1 MKTSHHMDCIALIAT
16 SKTNYKEWPYVSMFS
31 WSIDHLKNGRQVGGG
46 DCWKKTAGLTNL
58 LSASLQGKGAH
69 ADLFILSWISRQWWR
84 VQSDVRRG
92 VLTDEV
98 SEKSNSFSNTS
109 LRTASLD
116 SVTDSFLGEKQ
127 IFGSFLT
134 DLCSRLLWKDNKKLV
149 SSSSQTFPRGNLRRK
164 GGK

>member
-31 WSIDHLKNGRQVGGG
+31 WSIDHLKNGRQMGELLEE
-46 DCWKKTAGLTNL
+46 DCWANKPAERVSAGQR
-58 LSASLQGKGAH
+58 SACRSLHSFVDIQTVVTCARRCT
-69 ADLFILSWISRQWWR
+69 SRCFN
-84 VQSDVRRG
+84 RRG
-92 VLTDEV
+92 VRKIQFLLEY
-98 SEKSNSFSNTS
+98 KSP
-109 LRTASLD
+109 ASLD